1 MEWTYS
7 LDTTEEPS
15 LAAVGGKAMSLIQ
28 MTQEGYSVPPG
39 FVLTATFFEPW
50 LEYVKGTAEWN
61 RTLNGTPDELRQNT
75 IALKKACAGLD
86 LDESH
91 RQALSEA
98 LSELQA
104 DEDAALLAVR
114 SSSPEE
120 DLEAASFAGGYQTIL
135 GVKAQGVE
143 DAVRQ
148 SFASAFD
155 ERVFVYKREHG
166 FALDQPRIAVIV
178 QKQIAADTSGVAFS
192 LNPLNNCYDEAVV
205 NANFGLG
212 ESVVSGMVSP
222 DSFTIDKVSRTVLER
237 KIGAKETSIWLDSDG
252 GTYREPSPSRLQ
264 ACLSDDQVLAL
275 TDVVADVERD
285 FGKPIDVE
293 WAFVDGQ
300 LHLLQARPITAYYQL
315 PEVMITPPGEPKRLY
330 ADLTLTKWGMQQ
342 PASVMGTDLLAIFN
356 QKMMEYTMGKG
367 VGTEATELLRVSA
380 DGRTY
385 VAISTSM
392 KLQGKGRVAAEF
404 RAMDS
409 LTAEIIENI
418 DENEYMPKTL
428 PPALKGLL
436 FRAIRNNLGTVWR
449 TIRALF
455 SPTAARQKYLDDE
468 SRLRSELRAMRGKH
482 IPIRDVPVRA
492 MEIMMDNLNSFFPV
506 LAAAELAKSRIKRM
520 FRDEEPAVRS
530 RLAYLERGLPDN
542 ITIKMGLQMYRLS
555 QFPEIKDCTSADAF
569 ATSLRAR
576 ALSAEFLQ
584 AWDSFMDQFGFRSP
598 MEMDPAA
605 PRYYERP
612 EAFFAQ
618 LRTIAENTDPRYN
631 PEVIFERAK
640 AERQDAYQ
648 QLLRVAQDKGTRK
661 ARSFQKNYRIMLELG
676 GYRESPKYHAA
687 RITDIFRRQVLEA
700 AKPLVEAGRLERA
713 SQAFALTID
722 QLERAPVDA
731 SLDLKQAAWDNSR
744 YLRRFQYVRE
754 FPRVI
759 DSRGKILRAPK
770 KEATAGELV
779 GEPISPG
786 VIRGPVKVLHTPDEK
801 PVLPGD
807 VLVARATD
815 PGWTPLFLNAGGI
828 VLEVG
833 GMLQHGALVAR
844 EYGKPCVAGLENA
857 TSMLTD
863 GQVVELDGAN
873 GVVKLV

>member
-7 LDTTEEPS
+7 LDTIEEPD
-15 LAAVGGKAMSLIQ
+15 LAAVGGKAMSLIH
-28 MTQEGYSVPPG
+28 MTQGGYSVPPG
-39 FVLTATFFEPW
+39 FVLTVAFFEPW
-50 LEYVKGTAEWN
+50 LGHVQDAPEWN
-61 RTLNGTPDELRQNT
+61 KTLSGRPDELRQNT
-75 IALKKACAGLD
+75 IALQKVCAGLE

-120 DLEAASFAGGYQTIL
+120 DLEAASFAGGYRTIL
-135 GVKAQGVE
+135 GVKPQDVE

-166 FALDQPRIAVIV
+166 FDVNQPHIAVIV
-178 QKQIAADTSGVAFS
+178 QKQIAADSSGVAFS

-212 ESVVSGMVSP
+212 ESVVSGMASP
-222 DSFTIDKVSRTVLER
+222 DSFTVDKVSRTILER
-237 KIGAKETSIWLDSDG
+237 KIGTKETSIWLDSDG
-252 GTYREPSPSRLQ
+252 GTYHEPSPSCLQ
-264 ACLSDDQVLAL
+264 ACLSDDQILAL
-275 TDVVADVERD
+275 TDVVADLERD

-293 WAFVDGQ
+293 WAFSDGQ

-315 PEVMITPPGEPKRLY
+315 PEVMVTAPGEPKRLY

-342 PASVMGTDLLAIFN
+342 PVSVMGTDLLGILN

-367 VGTEATELLRVSA
+367 IGTEATEFLRVSA
-380 DGRTY
+380 EGRTY

-392 KLQGKGRVAAEF
+392 KLQGKSRVATEF
-404 RAMDS
+404 GTMDS

-418 DENEYMPKTL
+418 DETEYMPKTL

-436 FRAIRNNLGTVWR
+436 FKAIRNNVGTAWR
-449 TIRALF
+449 TIRALL
-455 SPTAARQKYLDDE
+455 SPTAARKKYLDDE
-468 SRLRSELRAMRGKH
+468 GQLRSELTAMQGQH
-482 IPIRDVPVRA
+482 IPIHDVPERA
-492 MEIMMDNLNSFFPV
+492 MEIMMANLNSFFPA

-520 FRDEEPAVRS
+520 FIDEAPAVRS
-530 RLAYLERGLPDN
+530 RIAYLERGLPDN

-555 QFPEIKDCTSADAF
+555 QFPEIKDSTSADAF
-569 ATSLRAR
+569 ATSLQAR
-576 ALSAEFLQ
+576 ELSPEFLQ
-584 AWDSFMDQFGFRSP
+584 AWDSFMDQFGFRGP

-605 PRYYERP
+605 PRYYEQP

-618 LRTIAENTDPRYN
+618 LRTMAENSDPQYN
-631 PEVIFERAK
+631 PEVIFERAQ
-640 AERQDAYQ
+640 AERQDAYE
-648 QLLRVAQDKGTRK
+648 QLLRVAQGKGTRK
-661 ARSFQKNYRIMLELG
+661 ARSFQKNYKIMLELG
-676 GYRESPKYHAA
+676 SYRESPKYHTAW
-687 RITDIFRRQVLEA
+687 ITDILRRQVLEA
-700 AKPLVEAGRLERA
+700 AKPLVEAGRLERV
-713 SQAFALTID
+713 SQAFALTMD
-722 QLERAPVDA
+722 QFERAPVDP
-731 SLDLKQAAWDNSR
+731 SLDLKQAAWENSR
-744 YLRRFQYVRE
+744 YLRRFRYVRE

-759 DSRGKILRAPK
+759 DSRGKILRAPR
-770 KEATAGELV
+770 KEAAAGELV

-807 VLVARATD
+807 ILVARATD

-833 GMLQHGALVAR
+833 GILQHGALVAR
-844 EYGKPCVAGLENA
+844 EYGKPCIAGLENA
-857 TSMLTD
+857 TSILTD
-863 GQVVELDGAN
+863 GQLVELDGAN
-873 GVVKLV
+873 GVVQFV